1 MTYKIGEEIR
11 LGKYLNKDI
20 IWKVVDIKGDKA
32 FIVTKECLFNSPY
45 KENPICDETKELYA
59 SSYKD
64 SDIRKYLNDEF
75 YHDSFSNEEKKLI
88 LKTLVS
94 NGKDSCEEK
103 ENDMLCEDTLD
114 YLFLLSY
121 KEYITYFRNDKNDT
135 IVYYWLRTPDYLSM
149 SRALYVYEDKWV
161 HRQGVHREYGIRIAC
176 NIKIGE

>member
-1 MTYKIGEEIR
+1 MTYKIDEEIR

-32 FIVTKECLFNSPY
+32 FIVTKECLFNFKY
-45 KENPICDETKELYA
+45 KEDGYSDYEKGIYA
-59 SSYKD
+59 SSYKN
-64 SDIRKYLNDEF
+64 SDIRAYLNNEF
-75 YHDSFSNEEKKLI
+75 YNEVFSKDEKELI
-88 LKTLVS
+88 LKTLVD
-94 NGKDSCEEK
+94 NGKNSAEPYD
-103 ENDMLCEDTLD
+103 NDMLCEDTLD

-121 KEYITYFRNDKNDT
+121 KEYITYFRNDKKDT

-161 HRQGVHREYGIRIAC
+161 HRQGVHRDYGIRIAC

>member
-75 YHDSFSNEEKKLI
+75 YHECFSNEEKKLI

-94 NGKDSCEEK
+94 NGIDSCEEK

-121 KEYITYFRNDKNDT
+121 KEYKTYFRSDNNDH
-135 IVYYWLRTPDYLSM
+135 IIYYWLRTPDYLSM
-149 SRALYVYEDKWV
+149 SRALYVYEDKRV
-161 HRQGVHREYGIRIAC
+161 HRQGVHREYGIRIGC
-176 NIKIGE
+176 YLKIGE